1 VALARFGPIALVLAL
16 IAGTAAAF
24 AITET
29 LKTSPSPILRTRVA
43 KTFSPVCACAT
54 NVASIA
60 FELRRADRLTIAVQD
75 AAGRTVRV
83 LFTGRRTAAGPHAW
97 GWNGRTDAGTR
108 APDGLYRPRV
118 ELDDAD
124 RVVLLPNRIRLDTTP
139 PEVAVTG
146 RPRVTA
152 PGAIAVRYTLSE
164 PARGLLAV
172 GGKRVVRTR
181 RVLLDTTL
189 RVAPSTL
196 RAVGATRGRVTLAAE
211 DLAGN
216 VSEARV
222 IGERR

>member
-1 VALARFGPIALVLAL
+1 MALARFGPIALVLAL

-54 NVASIA
+54 N
-60 FELRRADRLTIAVQD
+60 RADRLTIAIQD

-83 LFTGRRTAAGPHAW
+83 LFTARRTAAGPHAW
-97 GWNGRTDAGTR
+97 GWNGRTDTGTR

-124 RVVLLPNRIRLDTTP
+124 RVIVLPNRIRLDTTP
-139 PEVAVTG
+139 PEVTVAG
-146 RPRVTA
+146 RPRVAA
-152 PGAIAVRYTLSE
+152 PGAITVRYTLSE
-164 PARGLLAV
+164 PARGLLTV